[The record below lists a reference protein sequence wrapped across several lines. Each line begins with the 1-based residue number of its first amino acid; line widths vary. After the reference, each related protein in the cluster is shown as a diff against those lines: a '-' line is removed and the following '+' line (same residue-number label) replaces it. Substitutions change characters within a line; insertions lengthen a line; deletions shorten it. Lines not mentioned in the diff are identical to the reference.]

1 MSKWKPG
8 QRIKHGAAPVV
19 YTLVQAVEDEW
30 LGEPFYVLTLR
41 DETGLVKQVLE
52 TYCVV
57 LAEPPDD
64 DVTEE
69 VSP

>member
-30 LGEPFYVLTLR
+30 LGEPFFVLTLR
-41 DETGLVKQVLE
+41 DETGLVKEVLE

-57 LAEPPDD
+57 LAEPPEDAP
-64 DVTEE
+64 TEE
-69 VSP
+69 VTP